1 MTMKITLE
9 IPDCDD
15 CDQIARAF
23 ERAINEAMGDPTQ
36 AQRDGSPKWQ
46 TLSISELMHK
56 AYCHHIKWYSGLKD
70 EDHMRNALVRLCMAQ
85 AKRQAQAQ
93 PASTPRRYYPGCDLF
108 DPHGDW
114 PDVCYRC
121 GHPRAYH
128 APGAL
133 LSPHRGS
140 ARMKPKM
147 VKAFP

>member
-1 MTMKITLE
+1 MKITLE

-56 AYCHHIKWYSGLKD
+56 AYCHHIKWYSGMKD

-85 AKRQAQAQ
+85 AKRRTAAK
-93 PASTPRRYYPGCDLF
+93 PASKRRRYIACDLF
-108 DPHGDW
+108 DPDQDV
-114 PDVCYRC
+114 PDECYRC
-121 GHPRAYH
+121 GHPRGHH

-133 LSPHRGS
+133 
-140 ARMKPKM
+140 PKAS
-147 VKAFP
+147 VLVLAQQEEQSHAK